1 MTEPLTPTQR
11 ARARKAARAAAIST
25 AAIAMDTQAAD
36 RRERTGR
43 TPPRWQVAERQL
55 SDRERRVRAV
65 LAALR

>member
-1 MTEPLTPTQR
+1 MTTTLTPAQR
-11 ARARKAARAAAIST
+11 ARAKAAARAAALST

-55 SDRERRVRAV
+55 SERERHVRAV

>member
-1 MTEPLTPTQR
+1 MATTLTPTQR
-11 ARARKAARAAAIST
+11 ARAKAATRAAALSQAARA
-25 AAIAMDTQAAD
+25 MDTRAAD